1 MKIKNIRKNPENLA
15 FNIGYENGKYDIEN
29 NQWQY
34 EDIYQLYAAE
44 VNTALEKNKFN
55 KQLSDFKSFVIGY
68 LLAMIEHSANKYPFR
83 KDYQK
88 IKEEFDNVRS
98 NNNFIN
104 PLLADHS
111 RVLQLISQGVD
122 KLKTSSRDTTDFKN
136 INSIS
141 IRLNQGDKYA
151 EFILNNLVKF
161 KYIKKN
167 MLGFYKL
174 TDKGKNIVEHIGI
187 LINGEINKWRLQP
200 SQYKMMSDIQ
210 EFLK

>member
-1 MKIKNIRKNPENLA
+1 MKKKKQNPENLA
-15 FNIGYENGKYDIEN
+15 FTIGYEDGKYDIEN

-34 EDIYQLYAAE
+34 EDIYQLYISDI
-44 VNTALEKNKFN
+44 NTALEKNKFD
-55 KQLSDFKSFVIGY
+55 KQLGDFKSFVIGY
-68 LLAMIEHSANKYPFR
+68 LLAMIEHSSKEYPFR

-167 MLGFYKL
+167 FLGFYKL
-174 TDKGKNIVEHIGI
+174 TDKGKNIVKHIGI
-187 LINGEINKWRLQP
+187 LINGEINRWRLQP